1 MKKIIRMLAVIITAT
16 VLIAATCICAS
27 AASAGLSA
35 SASSASVGDTLTF
48 TVSVSRVKGIKAIM
62 FIPNGY
68 TDSFELTGGEW
79 SISGFIVDFSVSEGN
94 GTIAFTQK
102 TDVDGAIGTFTLKVK
117 DGAKLGTAT
126 VGCDVMLQD
135 ENGNTTVSAST
146 TVEIVCKHSF
156 TKKDTTEAHLKSA
169 ASCTAKAVYYYSCE
183 HCGANGTATFEY
195 GEKLAHTFD
204 KQNTD
209 AKHLKSKATC
219 TAKAVY
225 YYSCVCGEN
234 GTETF
239 EYGEPGTHTY
249 TETVAEKYLKS
260 EANCTE
266 AAVYYKSCNNCGL
279 ASTDTF
285 TSGKALGHTGGTAT
299 CTEQAV
305 CTRCK
310 QPYGEKLAHTFDK
323 KVEDEK
329 YKKEDKTC
337 THGTIYFMSC
347 VCGEKGTATFEANDK
362 LPHTFDQKNTDAK
375 HLKSKAACTAKAVY
389 YYSCTCGENGTE
401 TFETGD
407 VLGHDYGTKWSS
419 DSKEHWHECSR
430 CGDKKDNA
438 AHNPGAE
445 PTEKTAQTCT
455 ICGYVIKP
463 ALGHKHNFG
472 SDWQWNG
479 TMHWHSCSGCSDH
492 SDESRHVYDNACDT
506 TCNVCGYERKFEHK
520 YDEKWKTDES
530 KHWHECSVCGAKKDE
545 AAHTPGAEPTE
556 TSAQTCTVCGYVI
569 KNALGHTH
577 KFASE
582 WSSDEKNHWHECSCG
597 EKADVS
603 AHNPGDWIID
613 REASEGVEGAKH
625 KECTECKRTVET
637 EAIPA
642 LPVTT
647 TTTSAAATTVTTTTA
662 AQTTTGKPAGRGCR
676 LTVGTG
682 ATFAIV
688 SILGMGLVLSKR
700 KTK

>member
-1 MKKIIRMLAVIITAT
+1 MKKINRMLAVIITAT

-48 TVSVSRVKGIKAIM
+48 TVSVSGVKGIKAIM

-239 EYGEPGTHTY
+239 E
-249 TETVAEKYLKS
+249 
-260 EANCTE
+260 
-266 AAVYYKSCNNCGL
+266 
-279 ASTDTF
+279 
-285 TSGKALGHTGGTAT
+285 
-299 CTEQAV
+299 
-305 CTRCK
+305 
-310 QPYGEKLAHTFDK
+310 
-323 KVEDEK
+323 
-329 YKKEDKTC
+329 
-337 THGTIYFMSC
+337 
-347 VCGEKGTATFEANDK
+347 
-362 LPHTFDQKNTDAK
+362 
-375 HLKSKAACTAKAVY
+375 
-389 YYSCTCGENGTE
+389 
-401 TFETGD
+401 TGD
-407 VLGHDYGTKWSS
+407 ILGHDYGTKWSS
-419 DSKEHWHECSR
+419 DSKEHWHGCSR

-438 AHNPGAE
+438 AHTPGAE

-463 ALGHKHNFG
+463 ALGHKHSFG

-479 TMHWHSCSGCSDH
+479 TMHWHSCSGCSEH
-492 SDESRHVYDNACDT
+492 SDESRHTYDNACDT
-506 TCNVCGYERKFEHK
+506 TCNVCGYERKVEHK

-556 TSAQTCTVCGYVI
+556 TSAQVCTECGYVI
-569 KNALGHTH
+569 KKALGHTH
-577 KFASE
+577 KFASD

-642 LPVTT
+642 LPVAT